1 MSGTHKILLTGATGY
16 VGGKLLERLEME
28 GHEVNCLVRDPGKL
42 AKTGAKTKV
51 FVGDVLVRSSMW
63 EAFQG
68 VDVAY
73 FLVHFLHETHDF
85 EAMEIEAAENFASMA
100 RSAGVQRIV
109 YLGALGNERDGLS
122 AHLRSRQDVGYV
134 LRESSIPTIELR
146 ASIVL
151 GEGSLS
157 YDLIRDLTEHL
168 PFMVMPRWV
177 STKAQ
182 PIGIRDLLDYLVHS
196 VDVHIDRDE
205 IIEIGG
211 ADRMS
216 YGDLMR
222 EYAKQRGIKRLMIP
236 VPVLTP
242 WLSSHWVSFF
252 SSVDASVARKLIEG
266 IKNPT
271 VVENRRARQ
280 IFDIEPMGASEA
292 MKQAVQHVSATQV
305 EGAGTLFHTLQPA
318 RHHS

>member
-1 MSGTHKILLTGATGY
+1 MSEKHKILLTGATGY
-16 VGGKLLERLEME
+16 VGGKLLKRLELE
-28 GHEVNCLVRDPGKL
+28 GHEIHCLARNPDKL
-42 AKTGAKTKV
+42 KNTGANTKV
-51 FVGDVLVRSSMW
+51 FQGDVLVRSSMW

-68 VDVAY
+68 IDTAY
-73 FLVHFLHETHDF
+73 FLVHFLHEKHDF

-122 AHLRSRQDVGYV
+122 PHLQSRQDVGYV
-134 LRESSIPTIELR
+134 LRESGIPTIELR

-182 PIGIRDLLDYLVHS
+182 PIGIRDLLDYLVQS
-196 VDVHIDRDE
+196 LDVHIDRDE

-242 WLSSHWVSFF
+242 WLSSHWISFF
-252 SSVDASVARKLIEG
+252 SSVELPVARKLIEG

-271 VVENRRARQ
+271 VIEDRRARQ
-280 IFDIEPMGASEA
+280 LFNLQPMGAAEA
-292 MKQAVQHVSATQV
+292 MQEAVQHIPAFQ
-305 EGAGTLFHTLQPA
+305 EEDMETLFHTLQPA
-318 RHHS
+318 GHR